1 MRSYFYGGGIK
12 FHNIA
17 NDSNIIQS
25 IENQIQTLKNKI
37 ATLQT
42 KSNTRSID
50 MNALDS
56 DSNGVKVID
65 GNLYINGTI
74 TQRSSA
80 NVKKNI
86 QSINDDNIINKL
98 NPVTYNIH
106 NKKHYGFIAQEIQK
120 ILPELVYTDVENE
133 FVFVNYIEL
142 IPLLVHEIKSQR
154 KLIDKLKDDIDTL
167 KVKLHLLKM

>member
-12 FHNIA
+12 FHNIT

-42 KSNTRSID
+42 KSNTRSINTNELND
-50 MNALDS
+50 

-65 GNLYINGTI
+65 GNLYINNTV
-74 TQRSSA
+74 TQRSNI

-86 QSINDDNIINKL
+86 QSINDNDIINKL

-142 IPLLVHEIKSQR
+142 IPLLVHEIKSQH
-154 KLIDKLKDDIDTL
+154 KLIEKLKDEINTL
-167 KVKLHLLKM
+167 KIKLHLLKM

>member
-12 FHNIA
+12 FHNIT
-17 NDSNIIQS
+17 NDSNILQS

-37 ATLQT
+37 AALQT
-42 KSNTRSID
+42 KTNTRSI
-50 MNALDS
+50 NTNVT
-56 DSNGVKVID
+56 DSNDIKVID
-65 GNLYINGTI
+65 GNLYINNTV
-74 TQRSSA
+74 TQRSNI

-86 QSINDDNIINKL
+86 QSINDDDIINKL

-142 IPLLVHEIKSQR
+142 IPILVHEIKSQH
-154 KLIDKLKDDIDTL
+154 KLIDKLKDEINTL
-167 KVKLHLLKM
+167 KQRMEESAT